1 MTSQTLCAD
10 NLAVWPN
17 KHVHDCRPF
26 DVRLLDRPEDVLLA
40 RGNFSGFAS
49 SQELARLAN
58 WIGMDLKRNRF
69 SAKVFT
75 VD

>member
-1 MTSQTLCAD
+1 MNEVTVQLIM
-10 NLAVWPN
+10 
-17 KHVHDCRPF
+17 
-26 DVRLLDRPEDVLLA
+26 A

-58 WIGMDLKRNRF
+58 WIGMEPLKPNRF

>member
-1 MTSQTLCAD
+1 MAKSLVNDITVQLI
-10 NLAVWPN
+10 
-17 KHVHDCRPF
+17 
-26 DVRLLDRPEDVLLA
+26 LA

-49 SQELARLAN
+49 SQESARLAN
-58 WIGMDLKRNRF
+58 WIGLEPLNPNRF